1 MEKLK
6 LKVENWLT
14 FYYNI
19 FMKVGRF
26 QLKGKKKIFWGI
38 VEGEKVYEADLLK
51 RKKIR
56 KKSLSLGKLRILPP
70 AIPTKIILVG
80 LNYKDHAQELKMK
93 LPEEPLIFMK
103 PPSSLIGH
111 QDYIRFSR
119 RWGRVD
125 YEAELAIVI
134 KKEGRNISPKKA
146 KEYILGYTCLN
157 DVTARDLQK
166 KDGQWTRA
174 KSFDTFCPL
183 GPFVETKIKDPNN
196 LKIKL
201 FLNNKL
207 CQSSSTSNFIFKVEG
222 IISFISS
229 IMRLYP
235 FDIISTGTPPGV
247 GRLKDGDK
255 VEIEIEK
262 IGRLVNYVQE
272 ID

>member
-1 MEKLK
+1 
-6 LKVENWLT
+6 
-14 FYYNI
+14 
-19 FMKVGRF
+19 MKIGRF

-38 VEGEKVYEADLLK
+38 VEGEKVYEVNLLK
-51 RKKIR
+51 GKKIR
-56 KKSLSLGKLRILPP
+56 KKSFSLGKLRILPP

-80 LNYKDHAQELKMK
+80 LNYKDHVQELRMK
-93 LPEEPLIFMK
+93 IPKEPLIFMK

-125 YEAELAIVI
+125 YEAELAVII
-134 KKEGRNISPKKA
+134 KKEGKNIPLRKA
-146 KEYILGYTCLN
+146 RDYILGYTCLN

-183 GPFVETKIKDPNN
+183 GPFIETKIKDPNN

-201 FLNNKL
+201 FLNGKL
-207 CQSSSTSNFIFKVEG
+207 RQSSSTSNFIFKVER

-229 IMRLYP
+229 IMKLYP

-247 GRLKDGDK
+247 GRLRDEDK

-262 IGRLVNYVQE
+262 IGRLLNYVQE
-272 ID
+272 IKTI